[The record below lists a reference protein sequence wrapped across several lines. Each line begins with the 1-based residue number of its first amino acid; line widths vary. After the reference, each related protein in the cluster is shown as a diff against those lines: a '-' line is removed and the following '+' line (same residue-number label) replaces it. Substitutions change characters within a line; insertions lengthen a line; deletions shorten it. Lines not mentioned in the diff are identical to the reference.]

1 MLNIKLAIGDVSTEI
16 TTDMSLT
23 FEGIESMLNRAIQ
36 STLESYLSLPEA
48 DRLASFTGEYPE
60 LDNDEDE

>member
-16 TTDMSLT
+16 TTDINLS
-23 FEGIESMLNRAIQ
+23 FEGIETMLNRAIE
-36 STLESYLSLPEA
+36 STLQAYLSLPEA

-60 LDNDEDE
+60 LEDEDDD